1 MQNAIR
7 VRRQFLIRRCN
18 FIMEAEALLMPMS
31 GHLEQLR
38 KKVGHDLLLLPSA
51 AVAIHDHE
59 KGLLVCK
66 HADKSIWVMPGG
78 LIEPGEHP
86 ADAAVRETWEETGL
100 LVEVTGLLGVYG
112 GPDLIVEYSNGD
124 RAAYIGTIF
133 RGRIVSGT
141 LRPDGSEILDV
152 RYFTREELVRVPHSR
167 WMDRC
172 MDLLYSPAAP
182 PDFVRASW
190 TPPQS

>member
-1 MQNAIR
+1 
-7 VRRQFLIRRCN
+7 
-18 FIMEAEALLMPMS
+18 MPMS

-51 AVAIHDHE
+51 AVAINDAE

-66 HADKSIWVMPGG
+66 HADKSIWVVPGG

-86 ADAAVRETWEETGL
+86 ADAAVREAWEETGL
-100 LVEVTGLLGVYG
+100 LVEVTSLVGVYG
-112 GPDLIVEYSNGD
+112 GPDLMVDYSNGD

-167 WMDRC
+167 WMNRC
-172 MDLLYSPAAP
+172 MGLLYSSDAP
-182 PDFVRASW
+182 PDFVPPSW
-190 TPPQS
+190 TPSQS

>member
-1 MQNAIR
+1 
-7 VRRQFLIRRCN
+7 
-18 FIMEAEALLMPMS
+18 MPMS

-66 HADKSIWVMPGG
+66 HADKSIWVVPGG

-100 LVEVTGLLGVYG
+100 FVEVTCLLGVYG
-112 GPDLIVEYSNGD
+112 GPDLIVDYSNGD

-133 RGRIVSGT
+133 RGRIVRGT
-141 LRPDGSEILDV
+141 PHPDGSEILDV
-152 RYFTREELVRVPHSR
+152 RYFTREELARAPHSR

-172 MDLLYSPAAP
+172 MGLLYCSDAP
-182 PDFVRASW
+182 PGFVSASW